1 MANKRELKKSINY
14 VASDLF
20 QECIILKMIKKADN
34 AKADEV
40 MVDILNLQNEF
51 LARANHPQPGA
62 VKAYYR
68 KLYTDFGDAVE
79 SIINKMKE
87 MLKRVGFFR
96 RHNKRQRAAALC
108 LFSYFTETSLTSWH
122 APLPDSSVASVP
134 SVQTPDARLPAP
146 HADVPHRH
154 RAYSH

>member
-20 QECIILKMIKKADN
+20 QECIILKMTKKADN

-68 KLYTDFGDAVE
+68 KLYTDFSDAVE

-87 MLKRVGFFR
+87 M
-96 RHNKRQRAAALC
+96 
-108 LFSYFTETSLTSWH
+108 
-122 APLPDSSVASVP
+122 
-134 SVQTPDARLPAP
+134 
-146 HADVPHRH
+146 
-154 RAYSH
+154 

>member
-14 VASDLF
+14 IASDLF

-40 MVDILNLQNEF
+40 LVDILNLQNEF

-68 KLYTDFGDAVE
+68 KLYADFGDAVE

-87 MLKRVGFFR
+87 M
-96 RHNKRQRAAALC
+96 
-108 LFSYFTETSLTSWH
+108 
-122 APLPDSSVASVP
+122 
-134 SVQTPDARLPAP
+134 
-146 HADVPHRH
+146 
-154 RAYSH
+154 